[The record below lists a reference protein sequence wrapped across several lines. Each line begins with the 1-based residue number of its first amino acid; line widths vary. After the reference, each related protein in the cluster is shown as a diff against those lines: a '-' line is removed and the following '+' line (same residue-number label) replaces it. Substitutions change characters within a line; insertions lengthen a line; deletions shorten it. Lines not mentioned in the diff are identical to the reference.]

1 MGIILQ
7 GRIVRIRV
15 RSIATAIDITLDT
28 GIDTHGITAIDLSGD
43 IITTID
49 IVDLTTLHQHTRCQ
63 SGRELIPR
71 QLHLVRSHL
80 TAI

>member
-7 GRIVRIRV
+7 QCIVRIGV
-15 RSIATAIDITLDT
+15 RTIATAIDITLDT

-49 IVDLTTLHQHTRCQ
+49 VIDLSAPHQHTGRQ